1 MAPGRAGGMGRAGGV
16 GGRAGAA
23 LGVVLAAAAL
33 GGPAGASAAA
43 AAQAGAGPGA
53 GAGFTAALAKWLA
66 DSGEGAG
73 IHAGL
78 EPAAFPGMG
87 AGYRVAEGSSG
98 FAKGDIL
105 LRVPLGAV
113 MSPKTAAEDA
123 PALAQALLRRN
134 ASSSLQ
140 LTAHVLLEAARG
152 KTSRW
157 APYLETLPRD
167 YDLPLLWD
175 PAEAENLLEGT
186 TLLQTVQTQR
196 RTADR
201 EFSVLTEA
209 VADIKAAN
217 PDYSLPDSF
226 LEEGR
231 FMWALATVL
240 SRSFSVNVENTLV
253 PILVPAADVFNTGLE
268 GSELS
273 LDDTGAAVQVVSGKD
288 YSGGDQVFL
297 QLGPQGNSE
306 LMARQG
312 FAFADNPHNTVN
324 MFVSTPDS
332 DPFTTTR
339 MGIMRFLGMD
349 PGNTHVLRRG
359 RGLEKSLLQALRV
372 STLSPASFDQYRR
385 LADGNPVSLENE
397 RDTLRQVMAACKV
410 FLDKQPTSLEDD
422 EKLLRRREGLPRRQ
436 AWAVLY
442 RWGEKATYRDIMNGV
457 LESWQSYLLER
468 VPGLD

>member
-1 MAPGRAGGMGRAGGV
+1 
-16 GGRAGAA
+16 
-23 LGVVLAAAAL
+23 
-33 GGPAGASAAA
+33 
-43 AAQAGAGPGA
+43 
-53 GAGFTAALAKWLA
+53 
-66 DSGEGAG
+66 
-73 IHAGL
+73 
-78 EPAAFPGMG
+78 MG
-87 AGYRVAEGSSG
+87 AGYRVAEGGSG
-98 FAKGDIL
+98 FANGEVL

-140 LTAHVLLEAARG
+140 LTAHVLLEVARG
-152 KTSRW
+152 KSSRW
-157 APYLETLPRD
+157 APYLETLPRE
-167 YDLPLLWD
+167 YDLPLLWA
-175 PAEAENLLEGT
+175 PAEAESLLEGT
-186 TLLQTVQTQR
+186 ALLQTVQTQR

-201 EFSVLTEA
+201 EFAVLTES
-209 VADIKAAN
+209 VAEIEAAN
-217 PDYSLPDSF
+217 PNSLPESF
-226 LEEGR
+226 MEKGR

-268 GSELS
+268 GSELR

-288 YSGGDQVFL
+288 YSRGEQVFL

-349 PGNTHVLRRG
+349 PGKNHVLRRG
-359 RGLEKSLLQALRV
+359 RRLEKSLLQALRV

-385 LADGNPVSLENE
+385 LADGNPVSLVNE

-422 EKLLRRREGLPRRQ
+422 DRLLRRPEGLPRRQ

-442 RWGEKATYRDIMNGV
+442 RRGEKATYHDIMNGV
-457 LESWQSYLLER
+457 LESWQSLLLER